1 MAKRKRNYRLE
12 YLHRLERARKRGLS
26 KSQARGHPKAGETS
40 ISAKARAALRDARLQ
55 QGLRALRKGES
66 LADAARSAGL
76 SPERLRK
83 FITDRKIGRK
93 HNGKWQLIKHRLRW
107 EWAIFTEGTMVFI
120 VVSDPAT
127 NSLIGSYLNAVRLFL
142 NTNDASL
149 LKRFQ
154 NVSVKDAAGRKY
166 RLETN
171 PNTLYRL
178 DLAERETPEEHY
190 KFALSERE

>member
-1 MAKRKRNYRLE
+1 MAKRKRIYHLE
-12 YLHRLERARKRGLS
+12 YMRRLERAQKRGLS
-26 KSQARGHPKAGETS
+26 KSQARGHPKAGEKS
-40 ISAKARAALRDARLQ
+40 ISAKARVALRDARLQ

-83 FITDRKIGRK
+83 FITDRNIGRK
-93 HNGKWQLIKHRLRW
+93 HNGKWQLIKRRLRW

-120 VVSDPAT
+120 IVSDPAT
-127 NSLIGSYLNAVRLFL
+127 NSLIGAYLNAVRQFL
-142 NTNDASL
+142 NTNDAAL

-166 RLETN
+166 CLETN

-190 KFALSERE
+190 KYALQEM

>member
-1 MAKRKRNYRLE
+1 MAKRKRNFHLE
-12 YLHRLERARKRGLS
+12 YQRRLERAIKRGLS
-26 KSQARGHPKAGETS
+26 KSQARGHPKAGEQS

-55 QGLRALRKGES
+55 QGLRALRKGDT

-83 FITDRKIGRK
+83 YITDHKIGRK
-93 HNGKWQLIKHRLRW
+93 HNGKWQLIQRRLRW

-127 NSLIGSYLNAVRLFL
+127 NSLIGSYLNAVRQFL
-142 NTNDASL
+142 NTNDATA

-154 NVSVKDAAGRKY
+154 NVSVKDVAGRKY
-166 RLETN
+166 RLETD
-171 PNTLYRL
+171 PTTLYQL
-178 DLAERETPEEHY
+178 DIAERETPEEHY
-190 KFALSERE
+190 KFAIQEM

>member
-1 MAKRKRNYRLE
+1 MARKTRDYRLE
-12 YLHRLERARKRGLS
+12 YRRRLERAGRRGLS
-26 KSQARGHPKAGETS
+26 KSQARGHPKAGEQS
-40 ISAKARAALRDARLQ
+40 IRAKARARLRDARLQ
-55 QGLRALRKGES
+55 QGLRAIRKGGS
-66 LADAARSAGL
+66 LAEASRSAGL

-83 FITDRKIGRK
+83 YLTDHKIARK
-93 HNGKWQLIKHRLRW
+93 HDGRWRLIKKRLRW

-120 VVSDPAT
+120 VVGDPAT
-127 NSLIGSYLNAVRLFL
+127 NSLIGSYLNAVRQFL
-142 NTNDASL
+142 NTNDAAV

-154 NVSVKDAAGRKY
+154 NVSVKDVAGRKY

-190 KFALSERE
+190 KFAIQEM